1 MDRDTVHILLVE
13 DNDEQ
18 VVFLR
23 KLLAESEAGE
33 FELHVAGNLEM
44 GLARLKDGG
53 IHLILLDLSLPDS
66 DGLETFLRVIEA
78 EPDLPLVVLSG
89 MDDVALAIEI
99 VQLGAQDYLVK
110 GHVDNHLLVRSLQ
123 YAVERKRIQIQIK
136 RANDQLEYRVRERT
150 DALLQMNAK
159 LQQEI
164 AVRRAAED
172 ALTESN
178 RQLAAAMEVMQ
189 ATQREIIQRE
199 RMNALGRMANGIAH
213 DFNNGLAPIVGFS
226 ELLLNKP
233 DLLNEPEKVRT
244 YLQMIH
250 AAAQNTSQVA
260 SRLKEFYRHRDETET
275 FAPVAINK
283 VAQEAI
289 SLTQPRWKDQALG
302 AGIQINI
309 RTELGDVPAVAANES
324 ELREMLV
331 NLIFNAVEAIPKRG
345 TITIRTE
352 ARGSRLR
359 LTVSDDGVGM
369 SEEVKAR
376 CMEPF
381 FTVKH
386 EQNSGFGLGM
396 VYGVV
401 LRHEGD
407 IDIKSELGHGS
418 DIVISL
424 PLERPIRAL
433 EPVEAPR
440 PEPASPGKLR
450 ILVVEDEPLVRELLG
465 VYLNEEQHEFVTAIN
480 GRDGLEKFRQ
490 GDFDV
495 VLTDRAMPEMN
506 GDALA
511 AEIKRVKPSQPVI
524 LLTGFGDLMTSS
536 GEKPTG
542 VDLVVGKPFTLGTL
556 RNAIAKVVERPPAVS
571 P

>member
-1 MDRDTVHILLVE
+1 MDRDTVHILLIE

-18 VVFLR
+18 VAFLG
-23 KLLAESEAGE
+23 KLLAESETAE

-89 MDDVALAIEI
+89 IGDVALAIEI

-110 GHVDNHLLVRSLQ
+110 GHVDNHLLIRSLQ
-123 YAVERKRIQIQIK
+123 YAIERKRIQIQIK
-136 RANDQLEYRVRERT
+136 KTNDQLEFRVRERT
-150 DALLQMNAK
+150 DALLQMNTK

-178 RQLAAAMEVMQ
+178 RQLAAAMDLMQ
-189 ATQREIIQRE
+189 ATHREIIQRE
-199 RMNALGRMANGIAH
+199 RMNALGRMAHGIAH

-226 ELLLNKP
+226 ELLLSKP
-233 DLLNEPEKVRT
+233 DLLSEPEKVRT

-250 AAAQNTSQVA
+250 AAAQSTSQVA
-260 SRLKEFYRHRDETET
+260 SRLREFYRHRDETET
-275 FAPVAINK
+275 FAPVSLNNLI
-283 VAQEAI
+283 QEVI
-289 SLTQPRWKDQALG
+289 SLTQPRWKDQALA
-302 AGIQINI
+302 AGTQINFQ
-309 RTELGDVPAVAANES
+309 TELGDVPTVPANEG

-352 ARGSRLR
+352 VMGSRLL

-369 SEEVKAR
+369 TEEVKAR

-381 FTVKH
+381 FTTKH
-386 EQNSGFGLGM
+386 EQNTGFGLGM
-396 VYGVV
+396 VYGIVR
-401 LRHEGD
+401 RHEAE
-407 IDIKSELGHGS
+407 IEIKSELGRGS
-418 DIVISL
+418 DVVVSL
-424 PLERPIRAL
+424 PLERSLREP
-433 EPVEAPR
+433 EPVMAPK
-440 PEPASPGKLR
+440 PAPASPGRLR

-465 VYLNEEQHEFVTAIN
+465 VYLTEERHEYVTAVN
-480 GRDGLEKFRQ
+480 GRDGLEKFRE
-490 GDFDV
+490 GVFDIV
-495 VLTDRAMPEMN
+495 MTDRAMPEMN

-511 AEIKRVKPSQPVI
+511 AEIKRVKPSQAVI
-524 LLTGFGDLMTSS
+524 LLTGFGDLMASS
-536 GEKPTG
+536 GEVPTG

-556 RNAIAKVVERPPAVS
+556 RNAIVKVIDRPPAA
-571 P
+571 